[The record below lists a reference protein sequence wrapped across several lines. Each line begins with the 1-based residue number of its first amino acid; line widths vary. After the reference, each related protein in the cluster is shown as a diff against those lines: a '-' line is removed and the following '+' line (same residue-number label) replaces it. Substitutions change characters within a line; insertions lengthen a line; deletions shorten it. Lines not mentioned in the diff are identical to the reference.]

1 MPIRTLIILAGLL
14 AASFLVILI
23 AWLTDSELYIFFGRF
38 RVKPPTPTGMV
49 AVLLIGALALGIF
62 FSQHY
67 GLVMFSA
74 AAAGVALGTIVG
86 PLLFEWLPSVCQYLL
101 TASMLGLVGYGWT
114 QHEYFDY

>member
-14 AASFLVILI
+14 AASLLVILI
-23 AWLTDSELYIFFGRF
+23 AWLAGFELYVFYGRF
-38 RVKPPTPTGMV
+38 RAKPPTPTGMV
-49 AVLLIGALALGIF
+49 AALLIGALALGMF

-74 AAAGVALGTIVG
+74 AATGVTLGTIVG
-86 PLLFEWLPSVCQYLL
+86 PLMFQWSPSVCQYLL